1 MARQGLLVEVYW
13 VDIAIATTYVAGYR
27 SVIMDEVT
35 ISRAIVETYLKDL
48 TEAMEADVAIAG
60 AGPSGLVTAYYLAKE
75 GVKAVVFERQLR
87 VGGGMP
93 GGGMMFN
100 RIVVQEE
107 GKRILD
113 EFGISATQYEEG
125 YYVADSLEAIATIC
139 SRAIKA
145 GAKVFNLISVEDVMI
160 REDDRICGFVL
171 NWSAVSWSKLH
182 VDPLTVRCKVAVDA
196 TGHDAEVCRIVV
208 NKIGPKLR
216 TRTGEVV
223 GEKSMWAEK
232 GEKEILKNTR
242 EVYPGLVVV
251 GMTANAVF
259 GSPRMGAIF
268 GGMLLSGRKAARVA
282 MKLLKQS

>member
-1 MARQGLLVEVYW
+1 
-13 VDIAIATTYVAGYR
+13 
-27 SVIMDEVT
+27 MDEVI
-35 ISRAIVETYLKDL
+35 ISRAIVESYMQDFMG
-48 TEAMEADVAIAG
+48 AMEVDVAVAG
-60 AGPSGLVTAYYLAKE
+60 AGPAGLVTAYSLAEE
-75 GVKAVVFERQLR
+75 GIKVVVFERQLR
-87 VGGGMP
+87 VGGGMS

-113 EFGISATQYEEG
+113 EFEVSAEEYEKG
-125 YYVADSLEAIATIC
+125 YYVADSLEAISTIC

-145 GAKVFNLISVEDVMI
+145 GAKIFNLINVEDVMV
-160 REDDRICGFVL
+160 REDDRITGLVL

-208 NKIGPKLR
+208 GKIGPKLR
-216 TRTGEVV
+216 TKTGDVM
-223 GEKSMWAEK
+223 GEKSMWAER
-232 GEKEILKNTR
+232 GEREILENTR
-242 EVYPGLVVV
+242 EVYPGLVVA

-268 GGMLLSGRKAARVA
+268 GGMLLSGRKAAQVA
-282 MKLLKQS
+282 MELLK